1 MICTNMFEAHHKVA
15 AFRGTPL
22 HLLGPLD
29 RTVIIQII
37 ATISPPCFHTTG
49 FAGCWGLNQGDF
61 SLEVPWPSPCTVQYA
76 KKEQLLAGTVSLVV
90 KSNVHRSN
98 PRVVK
103 TGTAGQWLF
112 FLYIL

>member
-1 MICTNMFEAHHKVA
+1 MALTMYGSEH
-15 AFRGTPL
+15 
-22 HLLGPLD
+22 
-29 RTVIIQII
+29 
-37 ATISPPCFHTTG
+37 
-49 FAGCWGLNQGDF
+49 
-61 SLEVPWPSPCTVQYA
+61 

>member
-1 MICTNMFEAHHKVA
+1 MIDIHHERA
-15 AFRGTPL
+15 AFRGPL
-22 HLLGPLD
+22 CTFWAPLPD
-29 RTVIIQII
+29 GKKSNYCYYFTVPF
-37 ATISPPCFHTTG
+37 SDNG
-49 FAGCWGLNQGDF
+49 FAGCWEFTRWFFTGGSMALTMYG
-61 SLEVPWPSPCTVQYA
+61 SEH

-103 TGTAGQWLF
+103 TGTVGQWLF

>member
-1 MICTNMFEAHHKVA
+1 MALTMYGSEH
-15 AFRGTPL
+15 
-22 HLLGPLD
+22 
-29 RTVIIQII
+29 
-37 ATISPPCFHTTG
+37 
-49 FAGCWGLNQGDF
+49 
-61 SLEVPWPSPCTVQYA
+61 

-103 TGTAGQWLF
+103 TGTVGQWLF